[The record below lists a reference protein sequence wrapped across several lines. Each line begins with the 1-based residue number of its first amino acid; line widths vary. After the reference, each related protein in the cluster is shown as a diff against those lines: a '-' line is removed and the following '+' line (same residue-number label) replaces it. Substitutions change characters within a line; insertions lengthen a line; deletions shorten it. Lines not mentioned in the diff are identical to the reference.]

1 MNLREYTDLLEILEK
16 DVKKDDAVTAYNL
29 VKELSVIYLKL
40 NYERLSSEQ
49 KARQKDR
56 LLSMVDYIITA
67 IPKHAEKLSIII
79 LDSIESEN

>member
-1 MNLREYTDLLEILEK
+1 MNLKEYTDLLEILEK

-49 KARQKDR
+49 KTRQKDR

-79 LDSIESEN
+79 LDSVESEN